1 MKKLSTAIAALA
13 FAGSASAYDATFIYN
28 GFQKDNPDLY
38 NGYSHSEMATAIQ
51 PAIGDSSDRS
61 RSASASENTSYD
73 RFVMSHP
80 DNYSGDLGSEQTT
93 ATYSGVGDSSDRM
106 GSRSSFGAT
115 SYDMWVRGNPDQ
127 ESSF

>member
-13 FAGSASAYDATFIYN
+13 FAGSAGADDATCIYN

-38 NGYSHSEMATAIQ
+38 NGYSHSEMETAIQ

-61 RSASASENTSYD
+61 RRTSVGTKDSYD
-73 RFVMSHP
+73 VFVMNNP
-80 DNYSGDLGSEQTT
+80 DTYSGELGSEE
-93 ATYSGVGDSSDRM
+93 ATSMRSGIGDHSDRLEN
-106 GSRSSFGAT
+106 RSSLSST

-127 ESSF
+127 ESGF